1 MADIKTLKVFR
12 AVAACGSFHAAAD
25 ELGLSVSAISMQMRD
40 LENFAGCLLFDRSRK
55 PPPLTEDGRIFLS
68 KTDDVV
74 TAWHELQGL
83 GRQSDQTGRLRM
95 GAVHTCLSSFLPAAL
110 KVLRQQYPKLDVTVH
125 LGTSHELEADL
136 LAGRID
142 FALLT
147 MPEKPIGDLNYHH
160 IVAEPLVVIKSN
172 DLDGDTAADCLAN
185 NPIVR
190 FNPQARVGKLADE
203 IVEKHQNKSAPN
215 RSAMMEI
222 DALESVQALVKEG
235 LGVAIVP
242 LLVGAELPH
251 GITAIPLGKD
261 YQRELSLVAPRTG
274 PRIGMADDVLAL
286 FIDAAKSASA

>member
-12 AVAACGSFHAAAD
+12 TVAACGSFHAAAD
-25 ELGLSVSAISMQMRD
+25 ELNLSVSAISMQMRD
-40 LENFAGCLLFDRSRK
+40 LEKFAGCLLFDRSRK
-55 PPPLTEDGRIFLS
+55 PPPLTEEGRVFLS
-68 KTDDVV
+68 KTDEVL
-74 TAWHELQGL
+74 TAWNNLDGQAASSAE
-83 GRQSDQTGRLRM
+83 TGRLRM

-110 KVLRQQYPKLDVTVH
+110 KILRQQYPQLDVTVH

-147 MPEKPIGDLNYHH
+147 MPEKTISDLNYHH
-160 IVAEPLVVIKSN
+160 VVTEPLVVIKSD
-172 DLDGDTAADCLAN
+172 DLKGETAAACLAE

-190 FNPQARVGKLADE
+190 FNPQARVGKLVDE
-203 IVEKHQNKSAPN
+203 ILSKHQRKSGSN
-215 RSAMMEI
+215 RAAMMEI

-242 LLVGAELPH
+242 LLVGVDLPQ
-251 GITAIPLGKD
+251 GIVAMPLGED

-274 PRIGMADDVLAL
+274 PRIAMADDILGL
-286 FIDAAKSASA
+286 FRNAAQSVVH

>member
-12 AVAACGSFHAAAD
+12 TVAACGSFHAAAD

-55 PPPLTEDGRIFLS
+55 PPPLTEEGRDFLA
-68 KTDDVV
+68 KTDHVLA
-74 TAWHELQGL
+74 AWQNLQG
-83 GRQSDQTGRLRM
+83 QVAPSTQTGRLRM
-95 GAVHTCLSSFLPAAL
+95 GAVHTCLNSFLPAAL
-110 KVLRQQYPKLDVTVH
+110 KILRQHYPQLDVTVH

-147 MPEKPIGDLNYHH
+147 MPEKPIADLSYHH
-160 IVAEPLVVIKSN
+160 IVTEPLVVIKS
-172 DLDGDTAADCLAN
+172 DTLEGDSAAACLAA

-190 FNPQARVGKLADE
+190 FNPQARVGKLVDE
-203 IVEKHQNKSAPN
+203 ILAKHQKKSAS
-215 RSAMMEI
+215 RRAAMMEI

-242 LLVGAELPH
+242 LLVGVDLPP
-251 GITAIPLGKD
+251 GIVAMPLGQE
-261 YQRELSLVAPRTG
+261 YQRALSLVAPRTG

-286 FIDAAKSASA
+286 FRNAVQSVTA

>member
-12 AVAACGSFHAAAD
+12 TVAACGSFHAAAD
-25 ELGLSVSAISMQMRD
+25 ELNLSVSAISMQMRD
-40 LENFAGCLLFDRSRK
+40 LEKFAGCLLFDRSRK
-55 PPPLTEDGRIFLS
+55 PPPLTEEGRVFLS
-68 KTDDVV
+68 KTDEVLS
-74 TAWHELQGL
+74 AWNALEGQVA
-83 GRQSDQTGRLRM
+83 SSTETGRLRM

-110 KVLRQQYPKLDVTVH
+110 KILRQQYPQLDVTVH

-147 MPEKPIGDLNYHH
+147 MPEKPISDLSYHH
-160 IVAEPLVVIKSN
+160 VVTEPLVVIKSD
-172 DLDGDTAADCLAN
+172 DLKGETATACLEA

-190 FNPQARVGKLADE
+190 FNPQARVGKLVDE
-203 IVEKHQNKSAPN
+203 ILSKHQRKSGSKRA
-215 RSAMMEI
+215 AMMEI

-242 LLVGAELPH
+242 LLVGVDLPQ
-251 GITAIPLGKD
+251 GIAAMPLGED

-274 PRIGMADDVLAL
+274 PRIGMSDDILAL
-286 FIDAAKSASA
+286 LRNAAQSVVH